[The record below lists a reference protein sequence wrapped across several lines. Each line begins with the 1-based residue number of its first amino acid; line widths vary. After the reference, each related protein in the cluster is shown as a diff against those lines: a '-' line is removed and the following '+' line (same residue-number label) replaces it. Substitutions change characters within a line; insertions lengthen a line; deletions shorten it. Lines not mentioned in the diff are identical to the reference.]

1 MTEQPKIQP
10 VDDEELKDAAGG
22 QSPES
27 PAASGIATSGP
38 ENDIGSTC
46 C

>member
-10 VDDEELKDAAGG
+10 VDDEELQDAAGG

-27 PAASGIATSGP
+27 PAASGIPAGGP
-38 ENDIGSTC
+38 ENDIGSTVC
-46 C
+46 